1 MYIQSGELVTILG
14 VKEKM
19 KNKFFKS
26 LRFRILLLLVI
37 FGIIPCV
44 ILKSAILNNYIDR
57 TVSARTAEIQN
68 QCTILSNQL
77 KSYNYLID
85 AKSEV
90 INAEVTQL
98 SNIYNGR
105 ILVINDEFR
114 IVKDTYELEEGKTVV
129 SEDVLKCYQGKG
141 TIYHDRKNH
150 YAEVTIPI
158 KDGKKVVGVIL
169 MSVSTDAILNN
180 QAELE
185 TKATIIVITMAL
197 IILLLAFVLSALMV
211 KPFARI
217 TKSIEDVNEGYD
229 SDNLHE
235 DAYTE
240 TTLISEAFN
249 KMLGRLKIVDDS
261 RQEFVSNVS
270 HELKTPLTSMKVLAD
285 SLLAQENVPVELYQE
300 FMGDIAEE
308 IERENKIINDLLSLV
323 KMDKTTMNL
332 TVQSEN
338 INELVER
345 ILKRLRPIAAQR
357 NIELVFESFRPV
369 TAEVDEVKLTLALSN
384 LVENAIKYN
393 KDDGWVHVSLNADHK
408 YFYVKVADSGIGI
421 PKEDTEH
428 IFERFYRVD
437 KSHSREI
444 GGTGLGLAIT
454 RNAIVMHRGAVK
466 VYSEEGEGT
475 TFTVRV
481 PLTYVV

>member
-150 YAEVTIPI
+150 YAEVTIPV

-332 TVQSEN
+332 TVQPEN